1 MHTCIYIYIH
11 SHDLPPGWGAC
22 GGPNDGWHGFFHGLR
37 RSAMRMRVGMGDVV
51 ELRKCLLDLSIAV
64 DGNYRFELQGFV

>member
-1 MHTCIYIYIH
+1 
-11 SHDLPPGWGAC
+11 
-22 GGPNDGWHGFFHGLR
+22 
-37 RSAMRMRVGMGDVV
+37 MRMRVGMGDVV